1 LWLIWEY
8 KKMNEDFFHEP
19 VMVKEVIDALLVNK
33 KGIYVD
39 GTLGGAGHAYAI
51 LKDTDSFLVG
61 IDCDDEAL
69 LFAEKRLAQF
79 GKRKV
84 LVKANFADLEMVLK
98 DLNIKKV
105 DGVLL
110 DLGVSSRQ
118 LDKPERGFS
127 FNFEAPLDM
136 RMDRSLKLK
145 AYDIINDLTQS
156 ELERIIR
163 FYGEEKMAARIA
175 RAILQKRHL
184 SPIKT
189 TVELA
194 AVIAGAIPA
203 KFKRHKIHPA
213 TKTFQAI
220 RIAVNNELD
229 NIQPA
234 IDRSAEV
241 LKNGGRLCV
250 ISFHSL
256 EDRLVKNELRAL
268 AADCVCPKDIPF
280 CVCQKEAKFKVITR
294 KALRPSAK
302 EIEINPRARSAK
314 LRVAERC

>member
-1 LWLIWEY
+1 
-8 KKMNEDFFHEP
+8 MNEDFFHEP
-19 VMVKEVIDALLVNK
+19 VMVKEVVDTLLINK

-39 GTLGGAGHAYAI
+39 GTLGGAGHAYQI

-84 LVKANFADLEMVLK
+84 LVKANFADLAEVLGS
-98 DLNIKKV
+98 LNIKKV

-136 RMDRSLKLK
+136 RMDQSLKLN
-145 AYDIINDLTQS
+145 AYGIINSLTQG
-156 ELERIIR
+156 ELEKIIR

-175 RAILQKRHL
+175 KAISQKREL

-194 AVIAGAIPA
+194 AIVAGAMPA
-203 KFKRHKIHPA
+203 KYKRQKIHPA

-220 RIAVNNELD
+220 RIAVNHELD

-234 IDRSAEV
+234 IDSSVEV
-241 LKNGGRLCV
+241 LKTGGRLCV

-268 AADCVCPKDIPF
+268 AGGCVCPKDIPF
-280 CVCQKEAKFKVITR
+280 CVCQKEAKLKLITR
-294 KALRPSAK
+294 KALRSSA
-302 EIEINPRARSAK
+302 EETEVNPRARSAK

>member
-1 LWLIWEY
+1 
-8 KKMNEDFFHEP
+8 MNEDFFHEP
-19 VMVKEVIDALLVNK
+19 VMVKEVVDALLVNR

-39 GTLGGAGHAYAI
+39 GTLGGAGHAYQI

-84 LVKANFADLEMVLK
+84 LVKANFADLAEVLSR
-98 DLNIKKV
+98 LNIKKV

-118 LDKPERGFS
+118 LDKPGRGFS

-136 RMDRSLKLK
+136 RMDQSLKLN
-145 AYDIINDLTQS
+145 AYDIINSFTQS
-156 ELERIIR
+156 ELEKIIR

-175 RAILQKRHL
+175 KTISYKRQL

-194 AVIAGAIPA
+194 AIVAGAMPA
-203 KFKRHKIHPA
+203 KSKWQKIHPA

-220 RIAVNNELD
+220 RIAVNHELD

-234 IDRSAEV
+234 IDNSAEV
-241 LKNGGRLCV
+241 LKTGGRLCV

-256 EDRLVKNELRAL
+256 EDRIVKNELRAL
-268 AADCVCPKDIPF
+268 AAGCVCPKDIPF
-280 CVCQKEAKFKVITR
+280 CVCQKEAKLKVITR
-294 KALRPSAK
+294 KTLRPSAK
-302 EIEINPRARSAK
+302 EIEVNPRARSAK